1 MVMAVEEME
10 EVWTLAAVVGVA
22 AVVVAVEMAE
32 DSLEEEAEMEEETV
46 VDGLVEEEAMVEGM
60 LEAVAVVA
68 VVAEAAAGVAVVEV
82 DHIGKNV
89 ENVQCDLI
97 CALKVIL
104 HFYSSVI
111 LIFEEND

>member
-1 MVMAVEEME
+1 MAVEEME

-32 DSLEEEAEMEEETV
+32 DSLEAEMEEETV

-68 VVAEAAAGVAVVEV
+68 VVAEAVAAVAVVEV

-89 ENVQCDLI
+89 ENVQ
-97 CALKVIL
+97 
-104 HFYSSVI
+104 
-111 LIFEEND
+111 